1 MEDTNTTPE
10 VPPDSIP
17 PAPLPAPAP
26 QLPPLAAST
35 PAASPTVSLPQPL
48 SPADERTWA
57 MLAQLSILLN
67 LFTGFLGTVA
77 ALIIYLVFKD
87 RSRYVAYQSMQAF
100 VFQLIAF
107 IGAGALAA
115 LAWTVSGMLA
125 VVLVGCLCMPIA
137 LLISLV
143 PVAALVYGVIGAL
156 ECNQGRDFKYWLVG
170 DWTRGILTGN

>member
-1 MEDTNTTPE
+1 MDDSNSIPE
-10 VPPDSIP
+10 VPPDNITPAP
-17 PAPLPAPAP
+17 PAQPVST
-26 QLPPLAAST
+26 PPPVVAST
-35 PAASPTVSLPQPL
+35 PPINVPQPL

-77 ALIIYLVFKD
+77 ALIIYLVFKE

-107 IGAGALAA
+107 IGFGALAA
-115 LAWTVSGMLA
+115 VAWTVSGMLA
-125 VVLVGCLCMPIA
+125 VVLIGCLCMPVA

-156 ECNQGRDFKYWLVG
+156 QCNQGRDFQYWLVG
-170 DWTRGILTGN
+170 EWTRGILTGN

>member
-1 MEDTNTTPE
+1 MDDSNSIPE
-10 VPPDSIP
+10 VPPDNISPAP
-17 PAPLPAPAP
+17 PAQPVST
-26 QLPPLAAST
+26 LPPVVAST
-35 PAASPTVSLPQPL
+35 PPINVPQPL

-77 ALIIYLVFKD
+77 ALIIYLVFKE

-107 IGAGALAA
+107 IGFGALAA
-115 LAWTVSGMLA
+115 VAWTVSGMLA
-125 VVLVGCLCMPIA
+125 VVLIGCLCMPVA
-137 LLISLV
+137 LLLSLV

-156 ECNQGRDFKYWLVG
+156 QCNQGRDFQYWLVG
-170 DWTRGILTGN
+170 EWTRGILTGN